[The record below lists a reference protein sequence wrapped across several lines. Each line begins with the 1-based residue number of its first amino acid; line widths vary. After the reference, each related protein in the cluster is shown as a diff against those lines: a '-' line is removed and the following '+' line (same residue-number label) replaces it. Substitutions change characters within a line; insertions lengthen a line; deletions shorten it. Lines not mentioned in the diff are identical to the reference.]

1 MKLCGFFMDN
11 KEKILCYDIQSYSGR
26 RMQIQKLME
35 ELLVLNDIIKNMPQG
50 SNIHNRES
58 KKDFTLEKYRL
69 QMQIIEQALATIRAL
84 QSEDRL
90 KQNLWKAAFGIVG
103 AVVGFVVKWIV

>member
-1 MKLCGFFMDN
+1 MDN

-35 ELLVLNDIIKNMPQG
+35 ELLVLNDIIKNMPKG

-58 KKDFTLEKYRL
+58 KKDITLEKCRL

-90 KQNLWKAAFGIVG
+90 KQNLWKALFGIAG
-103 AVVGFVVKWIV
+103 AVVGFVLKWIV

>member
-1 MKLCGFFMDN
+1 MDN

-103 AVVGFVVKWIV
+103 AVVGFVVKAVLIL